1 MEVGGSIRNYARG
14 VSSASGDVAAIRA
27 GEARKRVA
35 NARALAV
42 RPISA
47 SSAAACTAVPR
58 ISVPDGGA
66 GARER
71 GDAGPP
77 AGWAGCARRS
87 GFGFRAAAALPIG
100 VGGVAGARFGARFVV
115 ARGGDAGFDGVRFAT
130 FLLTAGVALLGSG
143 GGVGAAAGAGRL
155 LLRRCGRVRGRAP
168 STSVGGLSLIDHT

>member
-1 MEVGGSIRNYARG
+1 MRS
-14 VSSASGDVAAIRA
+14 
-27 GEARKRVA
+27 
-35 NARALAV
+35 ARALAL

-58 ISVPDGGA
+58 ISVPDGGD

-87 GFGFRAAAALPIG
+87 DFGLRAVAALPIG
-100 VGGVAGARFGARFVV
+100 VGALDFAPLAGALLAGARFGARLAAARGVLVRGAV
-115 ARGGDAGFDGVRFAT
+115 ARGPDAGPDADFAACFFPAVRLAAGVELPGSGDGVGEPA
-130 FLLTAGVALLGSG
+130 
-143 GGVGAAAGAGRL
+143 GAARL

-168 STSVGGLSLIDHT
+168 STSVGGLSLIGPT